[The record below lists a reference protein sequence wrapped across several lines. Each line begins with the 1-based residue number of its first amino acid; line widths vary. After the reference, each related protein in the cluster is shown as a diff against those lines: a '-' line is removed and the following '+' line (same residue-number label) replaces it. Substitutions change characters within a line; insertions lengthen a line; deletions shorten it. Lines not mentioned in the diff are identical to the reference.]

1 MTNAGWG
8 VLDLPAPAF
17 DALDGVLAALQLPA
31 ALRVML
37 YAAACGWLSMALYKR
52 WSNQARIL
60 DVRAEIART
69 QAQLATH
76 DGEFRELNQLVL
88 KNLKLT
94 LRQLGMT
101 LRPAL
106 LASLPL
112 LFVLPWLSNA
122 FALAPPSGPVRIC
135 AEPPQAAAALR
146 WEPGNPAAD
155 AGCWSVA
162 LPAAVSAGAGTPPL
176 QLPARPQSEFV
187 HKFIALNRLIGN
199 PNGYLPDDAPVDR
212 LTLAL
217 APRDLLPFGPVALRG
232 WEPLF
237 FLTLLA
243 VSLWL
248 RWRWRVI

>member
-1 MTNAGWG
+1 MNTGWG
-8 VLDLPAPAF
+8 LLDLPASAF
-17 DALDGVLAALQLPA
+17 DALDGALAAVLPA

-60 DVRAEIART
+60 EVRAEIART
-69 QAQLATH
+69 QAALATH
-76 DGEFRELNQLVL
+76 DGAFGDLNKLVL

-112 LFVLPWLSNA
+112 LLVLPWLSNA
-122 FALAPPSGPVRIC
+122 FALAPPERALRVC
-135 AEPPQAAAALR
+135 AEPPQAAAALH
-146 WEPGNPAAD
+146 WEPGATTAD
-155 AGCWSVA
+155 AGCWNVT
-162 LPAAVSAGAGTPPL
+162 LPAAVGDAKHMPL
-176 QLPARPQSEFV
+176 AQLQARPQSEFV
-187 HKFIALNRLIGN
+187 HKFIALNHLIGN
-199 PNGYLPDDAPVDR
+199 PNGYLPDDAPVER

-217 APRDLLPFGPVALRG
+217 APRQLLPFGPLALRG

-237 FLTLLA
+237 FVTLLV

-248 RWRWRVI
+248 RWRWRVV